1 MLRRKVYSRL
11 LEWKNSADCSLGN
24 KKCLVIKGARQVG
37 KTYTIRAFGK
47 AEYES
52 YIEINFLRQPE
63 LKSIFDGSL
72 SGEEIYKR
80 MTASIPGI
88 QLIPG
93 ETLVFLDEIQKCAA
107 ARTALKFLA
116 EDGRYDVIASGS
128 LLGLSYGR
136 DDDEDVEQ
144 VQSIPVGYEIPIMMY
159 SLDFEEFL
167 WANGYSEE
175 AIKYLREYYDQ
186 RKAVPENIHQKYEM
200 LVREFIVV
208 GGMPEV
214 VADFTEHKDFGRVQ
228 DIQSRLLSDYEDDI
242 AQHAKGAEKAKVRRC
257 YDSIPNQ
264 LARENK
270 KFKYSEV
277 EKKSTSKKY
286 GDSIQWLA
294 DANMALLCRNVM
306 LPQLPLR
313 YNEKENEFKLY
324 INDTGLLMSLFGFNT
339 KLAALNN
346 TLTGFAKG
354 GIYENFVAESLVK
367 NGYQLHYYKP
377 DDENELEFV
386 IEKQGEVLPIE
397 VKAGNTA
404 TKSLNRYIEK
414 YRPSVAYKIMNGNI
428 GEIDGKLSIP
438 HYMVMFL

>member
-175 AIKYLREYYDQ
+175 AIKYLRECYDQ

-228 DIQSRLLSDYEDDI
+228 GIQSRLLSDYEDDI

-339 KLAALNN
+339 KLAVLNN

>member
-136 DDDEDVEQ
+136 DEDVEQ